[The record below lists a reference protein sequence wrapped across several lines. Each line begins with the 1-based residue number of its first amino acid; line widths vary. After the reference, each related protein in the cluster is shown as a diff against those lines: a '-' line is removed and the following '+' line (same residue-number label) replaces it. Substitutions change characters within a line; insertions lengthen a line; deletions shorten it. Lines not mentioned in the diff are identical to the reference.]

1 MTVDAA
7 GTRGAATRLATGAPH
22 GTDRHL
28 RMAVRRLARPLLPT
42 WAPPAPRAVVRR
54 RAADQRRGQ
63 RLLLLPAAA
72 VELAVVG
79 RTGPRRLPV
88 RGEGAPLRHAHE
100 EAQRRRGAPRDVP
113 RLGGAV
119 ARRAAGAGPVAA
131 AAEPRLPPRAAG
143 RLLRP
148 AAPHH

>member
-1 MTVDAA
+1 MTVDGA
-7 GTRGAATRLATGAPH
+7 GTRGVATGAPH

-28 RMAVRRLARPLLPT
+28 RLAVRRLARPLLPAR
-42 WAPPAPRAVVRR
+42 APAAPRAVLRR

-63 RLLLLPAAA
+63 RLLLLLAAA

-79 RTGPRRLPV
+79 GAGPRRLRL
-88 RGEGAPLRHAHE
+88 RGEGAPLRHPHE
-100 EAQRRRGAPRDVP
+100 EAQRRRGAARHLP

-119 ARRAAGAGPVAA
+119 ARRAARAAAVAA
-131 AAEPRLPPRAAG
+131 PAEPRLPPRPAG

-148 AAPHH
+148 AQI